1 MSGKRAVT
9 DRPAVR
15 VAEDRRFRRAQVGP
29 TARRRRAQVGW
40 WLAVARVTCS
50 VGLLGGGAFA
60 ATRAALEADS
70 FHVTQIVIDGN
81 DHLSS
86 GEVLAL
92 LDDVHGR
99 NLLTLDLDHWR
110 GRVLSSPWVKDAV
123 VRRVVPATIEV
134 AITERQPLGIG
145 RIAGRLYLLDSR
157 GDVIDDYGPRYDA
170 LDLPIIDG
178 LAPAQSP
185 VPAAER
191 AALAGRL
198 LAALATR
205 SDLLRRVSQINVA
218 DADDAVVLLDGDAA
232 LLHLGREK
240 FVERLQSYL
249 ELAPTLRARIQEL
262 DYVDLRFDSRVFIRP
277 QAGASLRPEPVAQV
291 P

>member
-1 MSGKRAVT
+1 
-9 DRPAVR
+9 
-15 VAEDRRFRRAQVGP
+15 
-29 TARRRRAQVGW
+29 
-40 WLAVARVTCS
+40 
-50 VGLLGGGAFA
+50 
-60 ATRAALEADS
+60 
-70 FHVTQIVIDGN
+70 
-81 DHLSS
+81 
-86 GEVLAL
+86 
-92 LDDVHGR
+92 
-99 NLLTLDLDHWR
+99 
-110 GRVLSSPWVKDAV
+110 LSSPWVKDAV
-123 VRRVVPATIEV
+123 VRRVVPGTVEV

-185 VPAAER
+185 VPAVER

-205 SDLLRRVSQINVA
+205 SDLLRRVSQIDVA

-277 QAGASLRPEPVAQV
+277 QAGASLRPETVARV